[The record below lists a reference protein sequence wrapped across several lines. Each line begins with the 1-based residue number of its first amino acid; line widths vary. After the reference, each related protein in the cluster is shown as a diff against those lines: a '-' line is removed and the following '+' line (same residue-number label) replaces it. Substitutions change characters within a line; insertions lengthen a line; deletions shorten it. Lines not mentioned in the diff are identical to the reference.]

1 MADTAAPTR
10 EAHSPAFLEDEH
22 AHSTAGAA
30 LDLLLTEAGLGTRE
44 RFLPGRETLRFMTR
58 LARRPGRVVRRSS
71 ALTEELAKVVAG
83 RSELKPPRGDRRFL
97 DPAWSDSWIYRRL
110 LQAYLAVD
118 ETVDGVI
125 DDAELD
131 WADDRKLRFIAQSIV
146 DALAPANA
154 PLVNPEVLKGT
165 IDTGG
170 RNFVRGA
177 RQFARDMRE
186 PPRLPAN
193 VDVSKFA
200 VGRNLGLSPGAVV
213 LRDERFELIQYQPTT
228 PEVRAVP
235 ILLVPP
241 MINKFYIMDLA
252 PGRSHIE
259 HLLQSGQQV
268 FTISWRN
275 PRAEHRGWGLDAY
288 ADAVLEAFDAVLDI
302 SGSDRAHVL
311 GYCAG
316 GLVAAATIS
325 HLAAVGRLEQVA
337 SVTLG
342 VCVIDNEHS
351 NVVGAFATEQIKNV
365 ALAASMKKGYLD
377 GRDLASVF
385 LWLRPNDLIWPY
397 VVNNWLL
404 GKEPPAFDILY
415 WNADTTRMPA
425 ALHRD
430 FLELATA
437 ELDAP
442 ARWRHGAG
450 LAGRPRHDHGRQLRR
465 RGSGGPHQPLAELLR
480 DDAAARRPHALRAV
494 HQRAHRGHRQPAR
507 QQASHLPDRRRADT
521 ARPRTVG
528 GARDHE
534 PGNLVDGLG
543 RVARGALGW
552 DAPRARADR
561 KSAAQAGR
569 RGTRG
574 VRPRA
579 VRRCVPDEA
588 SWHAH
593 PGPRT
598 ISVARGTR
606 APAPLTSPPPPGG
619 RGGHR
624 P

>member
-1 MADTAAPTR
+1 MADAAAPTR
-10 EAHSPAFLEDEH
+10 EARSPAFLEDEH

-30 LDLLLTEAGLGTRE
+30 LDLLLTEAGLGMRE

-58 LARRPGRVVRRSS
+58 LARHPGRAVRRSS
-71 ALTEELAKVVAG
+71 ALTEQLAKVVTG

-97 DPAWSDSWIYRRL
+97 DPAWSESWIHRRL

-165 IDTGG
+165 IDTAG

-430 FLELATA
+430 FVELSTANSMRRPGGVTVLGSPVDLGTITVDSYVVAGAADHISRWQNCYATTQLLGGRTRFVLSTSGHIAAIVNPPGNKRATYQTADEQTPPDPAQWEALATTSQGTWWTDWDEWLA
-437 ELDAP
+437 ERSGGMRPAP
-442 ARWRHGAG
+442 ARIGNRRHKLVGAAPG
-450 LAGRPRHDHGRQLRR
+450 EYVL
-465 RGSGGPHQPLAELLR
+465 
-480 DDAAARRPHALRAV
+480 
-494 HQRAHRGHRQPAR
+494 
-507 QQASHLPDRRRADT
+507 
-521 ARPRTVG
+521 
-528 GARDHE
+528 E
-534 PGNLVDGLG
+534 P
-543 RVARGALGW
+543 
-552 DAPRARADR
+552 
-561 KSAAQAGR
+561 
-569 RGTRG
+569 
-574 VRPRA
+574 
-579 VRRCVPDEA
+579 
-588 SWHAH
+588 
-593 PGPRT
+593 
-598 ISVARGTR
+598 
-606 APAPLTSPPPPGG
+606 
-619 RGGHR
+619 
-624 P
+624 

>member
-10 EAHSPAFLEDEH
+10 EAHSPAFHEDEH
-22 AHSTAGAA
+22 THSTAGAA
-30 LDLLLTEAGLGTRE
+30 LDLLLTEAGLSTRE
-44 RFLPGRETLRFMTR
+44 RFLPGRETLRFVTR

-97 DPAWSDSWIYRRL
+97 DPAWSDSWLYRRL
-110 LQAYLAVD
+110 VQAYLAVD

-131 WADDRKLRFIAQSIV
+131 WTEDRKLRFIAQSIV

-154 PLVNPEVLKGT
+154 PLVNPQVLKET

-193 VDVSKFA
+193 IDVSKFA
-200 VGRNLGLSPGAVV
+200 VGRNLGLTPGAVV

-235 ILLVPP
+235 VLLVPP
-241 MINKFYIMDLA
+241 MINKFYIADLA
-252 PGRSHIE
+252 PGRSQIE
-259 HLLQSGQQV
+259 HLVQSGQQV
-268 FTISWRN
+268 FAMSWRN
-275 PRAEHRGWGLDAY
+275 PGAEQRGWGLDAY

-302 SGSDRAHVL
+302 SGSDRAHIL

-316 GLVAAATIS
+316 GLVAAATVS
-325 HLAAVGRLEQVA
+325 HLAAVGRLEEVA

-342 VCVIDNEHS
+342 VCVIDNEHA

-365 ALAASMKKGYLD
+365 ALATSMKQGYLD

-430 FLELATA
+430 FLEISTENSMRRPGGVTVLGSPVDLGTITVDSYVVAGAVDHISPWHNCYLTTQLLGGRTRFVLSTSGHIAAIVNPPGNKRATYQTAGEQTPPDFAEWEELATTTQGTWWTDWD
-437 ELDAP
+437 EWLGERSGGMRPAP
-442 ARWRHGAG
+442 ARLGNRRHKLVGAAPG
-450 LAGRPRHDHGRQLRR
+450 EYVL
-465 RGSGGPHQPLAELLR
+465 
-480 DDAAARRPHALRAV
+480 
-494 HQRAHRGHRQPAR
+494 
-507 QQASHLPDRRRADT
+507 
-521 ARPRTVG
+521 
-528 GARDHE
+528 E
-534 PGNLVDGLG
+534 P
-543 RVARGALGW
+543 
-552 DAPRARADR
+552 
-561 KSAAQAGR
+561 
-569 RGTRG
+569 
-574 VRPRA
+574 
-579 VRRCVPDEA
+579 
-588 SWHAH
+588 
-593 PGPRT
+593 
-598 ISVARGTR
+598 
-606 APAPLTSPPPPGG
+606 
-619 RGGHR
+619 
-624 P
+624 

>member
-1 MADTAAPTR
+1 MADTATAPR
-10 EAHSPAFLEDEH
+10 DAHSFGHTEAED
-22 AHSTAGAA
+22 APSTAGAA
-30 LDLLLTEAGLGTRE
+30 LDLLLTEAGLSTRE
-44 RFLPGRETLRFMTR
+44 RFLPGWETLRFVTR
-58 LARRPGRVVRRSS
+58 LARRPGRVVRRGS

-97 DPAWSDSWIYRRL
+97 DPAWSDSWLYRRL
-110 LQAYLAVD
+110 LQAYVAVD

-131 WADDRKLRFIAQSIV
+131 WIDDHKLHFIAQSIV

-154 PLVNPEVLKGT
+154 PLVNPQVLKGT
-165 IDTGG
+165 IDAGG
-170 RNFVRGA
+170 LNLVRGA

-241 MINKFYIMDLA
+241 MINKFYVTDLA
-252 PGRSHIE
+252 PGRSHVE
-259 HLLQSGQQV
+259 HLVQSGQQV
-268 FTISWRN
+268 FTMSWRN
-275 PRAEHRGWGLDAY
+275 PRAEHHGWGLDAY

-302 SGSDRAHVL
+302 SGCDRAHML

-316 GLVAAATIS
+316 GLVAAATLS

-351 NVVGAFATEQIKNV
+351 NVVGALATEEIKNV
-365 ALAASMKKGYLD
+365 ALAASVKKGYLD

-404 GKEPPAFDILY
+404 GKEPPTFDILY

-430 FLELATA
+430 FLEISTENSMRRPGGVTVLGSPVDLSRITVDSYIVAGAVDHISPWQNCYRTTQLLGGRTRFVLSTSGHIAAIVNPPGNKRATYRTADEQTPPDPAEWEELATTTQGTWWTDWDEWLA
-437 ELDAP
+437 ERSGGMRPAP
-442 ARWRHGAG
+442 ARLGSRRHKLVGAAPG
-450 LAGRPRHDHGRQLRR
+450 EYVL
-465 RGSGGPHQPLAELLR
+465 
-480 DDAAARRPHALRAV
+480 
-494 HQRAHRGHRQPAR
+494 
-507 QQASHLPDRRRADT
+507 
-521 ARPRTVG
+521 
-528 GARDHE
+528 E
-534 PGNLVDGLG
+534 P
-543 RVARGALGW
+543 
-552 DAPRARADR
+552 
-561 KSAAQAGR
+561 
-569 RGTRG
+569 
-574 VRPRA
+574 
-579 VRRCVPDEA
+579 
-588 SWHAH
+588 
-593 PGPRT
+593 
-598 ISVARGTR
+598 
-606 APAPLTSPPPPGG
+606 
-619 RGGHR
+619 
-624 P
+624 